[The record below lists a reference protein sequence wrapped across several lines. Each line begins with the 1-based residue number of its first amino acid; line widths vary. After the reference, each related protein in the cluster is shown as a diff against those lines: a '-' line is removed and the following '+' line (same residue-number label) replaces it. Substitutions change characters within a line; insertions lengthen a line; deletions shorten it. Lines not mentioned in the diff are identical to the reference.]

1 MAKTFKNAETVAQIR
16 SENVSGCFNMIAAL
30 EAAKATPVSVRCSGK
45 LSQLSH
51 DILEV
56 LKAAGTPLTCKQIYN
71 ALVAG
76 DLTGYMKS
84 VPAKKVND
92 YVWGL
97 CFKQKKLSQP
107 QKGMYEY
114 IQPTE

>member
-1 MAKTFKNAETVAQIR
+1 MTKTFKNAQQVAEIR
-16 SENVSGCFNMIAAL
+16 SENISTCFNMVAAL
-30 EAAKATPVSVRCSGK
+30 EAAKATPVTTHSSGK

-51 DILEV
+51 NILEV
-56 LKAAGTPLTCKQIYN
+56 LKAAGTPLTCAQIYN
-71 ALVAG
+71 ALIAG
-76 DLTGYMKS
+76 GMTDIT
-84 VPAKKVND
+84 KKNVCD
-92 YVWGL
+92 YAWGL